1 MKIIKTKTYYGI
13 INIGL
18 QKGYSG
24 VYYEKAVYLDFI
36 RQWQLERTADHQLM
50 FCPAVYEFDFVCG
63 NLTEKHL
70 ALKFINYPKQIVDKK
85 RFRKKVLNLAIQM
98 MEFFFQNRILIE
110 FSDRNVLL
118 ETDDATDPKIN

>member
-1 MKIIKTKTYYGI
+1 MTNKKMYTGI

-18 QKGYSG
+18 QKKYSG
-24 VYYEKAVYLDFI
+24 VYYKKADYIEFI
-36 RQWQLERTADHQLM
+36 KRWQLERTADHQLM

-70 ALKFINYPKQIVDKK
+70 ALKFINYPKQLVGKK
-85 RFRKKVLNLAIQM
+85 TFRKTVLNLAAQM
-98 MEFFFQNRILIE
+98 MEVFSQNRILIE

-118 ETDDATDPKIN
+118 EADDATDPKIK

>member
-1 MKIIKTKTYYGI
+1 MTNKKMYTGI

-18 QKGYSG
+18 QKKYSG
-24 VYYEKAVYLDFI
+24 VYHKKADYIKFI
-36 RQWQLERTADHQLM
+36 KRWQLERTADHQLM

-70 ALKFINYPKQIVDKK
+70 ALKFINYPKQIVSKK
-85 RFRKKVLNLAIQM
+85 IFRKTVLNLADQM
-98 MEFFFQNRILIE
+98 MDAFSQNRILIE

-118 ETDDATDPKIN
+118 EADDATDPKIK